1 MYLPEGLMM
10 APNHPQVSTRS
21 LFGYLITILSWE
33 LNLGLVALQI
43 FSNKK
48 PGFAAL
54 ALLLLLSGGM
64 TGFLIVCGKRDF
76 ARLRLTRGRIELSGI
91 QATWVTIFMVLFGGI
106 LGLIAMSIVNQ

>member
-1 MYLPEGLMM
+1 ML

-21 LFGYLITILSWE
+21 LFGYMVTVMSWAFE
-33 LNLGLVALQI
+33 LGLVALQI

-54 ALLLLLSGGM
+54 TVLLILSGGM
-64 TGFLIVCGKRDF
+64 TVFLMVRGKRDF
-76 ARLRLTRGRIELSGI
+76 ARLRLTKGRIELSGI
-91 QATWVTIFMVLFGGI
+91 QAILVTIVMVLFGGT